1 MLSLK
6 SKSIYMESKKK
17 PNQVAIN
24 IQPKEP
30 ILLKPKELRTH
41 IDDDLDDVVWDSCCL
56 RCDKDIVVYLGK
68 MFVAISVLVFSF
80 LMLQNTANDAAYYTS
95 TISLLLG
102 HFLGEQSG
110 QNAKKKAANQN

>member
-1 MLSLK
+1 
-6 SKSIYMESKKK
+6 MESKK

-24 IQPKEP
+24 IQPKD
-30 ILLKPKELRTH
+30 IVLKPKHLRTH
-41 IDDDLDDVVWDSCCL
+41 IDDDIDDVVWDSCCL
-56 RCDKDIVVYLGK
+56 RCDRDIVVYLGK
-68 MFVAISVLVFSF
+68 MCVSISVLTFCF

-110 QNAKKKAANQN
+110 QNAKKKAANQHLG